1 MSSVPP
7 DILLTHGYRLF
18 EDPHEL
24 AVMKPYPP
32 LGILYLSSHLK
43 AQGFAVDVFDATFA
57 DLAAFE
63 RALDERRPPVV
74 GIYTNLM
81 TRVNV
86 LDLLPRIRSR
96 GAKVVL
102 GGPDPANHAERYL
115 AAGADAIVI
124 GEGEVTLAELLTAWR
139 ADGSADLA
147 GTAGLAFRGT
157 DGRTVRTLPRPNL
170 PDLDAQPFPDRE
182 AIDLDRYVSTWREH
196 HGRGSVSLITA
207 RGCPYTCTW
216 CSHAVY
222 GYTHRRRSPENVA
235 DEVERIIARYRP
247 EMLWYADDVFT
258 IHKTWLLRY
267 ADELERRGIRI
278 PFETISREDRL
289 DEEIVAAL
297 ARMGAFRIWVGAE
310 SGSQRVLDAMKRR
323 TDAARVPEVVH
334 QLQAAG
340 IEAGMF
346 IMLGFD
352 GEELGDLEETVA
364 LLKRANP
371 DIFLTTVAY
380 PIEGTPYAQQVAD
393 RILPLVP
400 WEQGSDRDRTVA
412 GRHSRRYYRH
422 ATRWMVNDVAFH
434 RERMRGARNLK
445 RLGKTWL
452 NARLGR
458 MGMRLAA
465 REVEQGVGSPR

>member
-1 MSSVPP
+1 VTV
-7 DILLTHGYRLF
+7 DLLLTHGYRLF

-43 AQGFAVDVFDATFA
+43 AQGFGVEVFDSTFA
-57 DLAAFE
+57 DRDAFE
-63 RALDERRPPVV
+63 RRLDELRPPVV

-86 LDLLPRIRSR
+86 LHLIARCKAR
-96 GAKVVL
+96 GAFVVL
-102 GGPDPANHAERYL
+102 GGPDPASHADRYL

-124 GEGEVTLAELLTAWR
+124 GEGEVTLAELLSAR
-139 ADGSADLA
+139 PGQGPADLSRIV
-147 GTAGLAFRGT
+147 GLVFRGP
-157 DGRTVRTLPRPNL
+157 DGRTVRTLPRANL

-182 AIDLDRYVSTWREH
+182 AIDLDRYVTTWREH

-235 DEVERIIARYRP
+235 DEVEHIIERYRP

-258 IHKTWLLRY
+258 IHRTWLTRY

-289 DEEIVAAL
+289 DEEIVATL

-334 QLQAAG
+334 QLQRAG

-352 GEELGDLEETVA
+352 GEELSDLEETVA
-364 LLKRANP
+364 LLKRADP

-412 GRHSRRYYRH
+412 GRHSRRFYRH

-434 RERMRGARNLK
+434 RERTRGSRNLK
-445 RLGKTWL
+445 RLGRTWL

-458 MGMRLAA
+458 AGMRLTA
-465 REVEQGVGSPR
+465 REVEQGNPAPG

>member
-1 MSSVPP
+1 MAV

-18 EDPHEL
+18 EDPYEL

-43 AQGFAVDVFDATFA
+43 AKGFAVEVFDATFQ

-63 RALDERRPPVV
+63 QCLDAVVPPVV

-86 LDLLPRIRSR
+86 LELVRICKER
-96 GAKVVL
+96 GTRVVL

-115 AAGADAIVI
+115 AAGVDAVVI
-124 GEGEVTLAELLTAWR
+124 GEGEVTLQELLAAWLGP
-139 ADGSADLA
+139 APSDLA
-147 GTAGLAFRGT
+147 GIAGLAYRT
-157 DGRTVRTLPRPNL
+157 PEGRIVRTSPRPNL
-170 PDLDAQPFPDRE
+170 ADLDAQPFPDRE
-182 AIDLDRYVSTWREH
+182 AIDLDRYVATWREH

-207 RGCPYTCTW
+207 RGCAYTCTW

-235 DEVERIIARYRP
+235 DEVEAIIERYRP
-247 EMLWYADDVFT
+247 DLLWYADDVFT
-258 IHKTWLLRY
+258 IHRTWLLRY
-267 ADELERRGIRI
+267 ADELARRGIRI

-289 DEEIVAAL
+289 DEEIVATL

-346 IMLGFD
+346 IMLGYD
-352 GEELGDLEETVA
+352 GEELVDLEATVA

-371 DIFLTTVAY
+371 DVFLTTVAY
-380 PIEGTPYAQQVAD
+380 PIEGTAFAAQVKD
-393 RILPLVP
+393 RIVPLVA

-412 GRHSRRYYRH
+412 GRHSRRFYRH

-434 RERMRGARNLK
+434 RERRRGSVNVRRLARA
-445 RLGKTWL
+445 WV

-458 MGMRLAA
+458 MGMRLSA
-465 REVEQGVGSPR
+465 REVERGLPAGR